1 MWQYDWQAPGAPDDC
16 HYPQPVAKNPKVYD
30 PNNRASMTLIGC
42 GSALG
47 KAIPPYC
54 IFKVWPNRYFAWAR
68 GLDDDAAFN
77 QSDTGFSNG
86 DIMLDWLRHSM
97 QTIDNI
103 IRLISKVTMTY
114 RY

>member
-1 MWQYDWQAPGAPDDC
+1 
-16 HYPQPVAKNPKVYD
+16 
-30 PNNRASMTLIGC
+30 MTLIGC

-47 KAIPPYC
+47 KTIPPYC

-77 QSDTGFSNG
+77 QPDTGFSNG

-97 QTIDNI
+97 QTIESAMAKALYHSNYCI
-103 IRLISKVTMTY
+103 FAQLREAWFA
-114 RY
+114 